1 MIAGAA
7 RTLPH
12 TLRSVSTSDED
23 AAALSMLTGFDPDLA
38 RQVNQSEG
46 RIRNQW
52 FTQTSPLSGGGPG
65 GGGGAVVGRTTPHA
79 PSGPMSSPESRP
91 WHQAHP
97 HVPGPDHPC
106 SGSGPRPPPSLLAQT
121 PGARPPPP
129 APSRPPASG
138 LAPVTRRSGSS
149 IRGKARLPRRQ
160 QAPQV
165 RHARLRLAA
174 LRPRFPG
181 LPPAQTRPRQNAL
194 GQVVPAPAH
203 HRIPTPH
210 VMTRNDTLHD
220 PQPATKPPTAAR
232 HTTQGHPHHRARGVG
247 SKRRRR
253 ARNDHVYF
261 LVL

>member
-1 MIAGAA
+1 MGPWSGA
-7 RTLPH
+7 RRPTLPAGRCRRPNRDPGTRP
-12 TLRSVSTSDED
+12 TLMCQVLTTRARDRAPT
-23 AAALSMLTGFDPDLA
+23 AAVLA
-38 RQVNQSEG
+38 
-46 RIRNQW
+46 
-52 FTQTSPLSGGGPG
+52 
-65 GGGGAVVGRTTPHA
+65 
-79 PSGPMSSPESRP
+79 
-91 WHQAHP
+91 
-97 HVPGPDHPC
+97 GPD
-106 SGSGPRPPPSLLAQT
+106 

-194 GQVVPAPAH
+194 GQVVPAPAP